1 MDSGRL
7 RYFLLSADAGLR
19 FAASL
24 TGAPGYYG
32 APIFIRHPRG
42 YYRRG
47 FRGVRL
53 NMNTAT
59 EKHYRV
65 NELAELWG
73 FSRHTI
79 IRIFANEPGVLN
91 LGKLGTERRRYV
103 SLSIPES
110 VALRVHERLGN
121 QPFKP
126 AFAGGNPLRVIR
138 FGNLNRRVPKQPRN
152 VLKLHPREQPANGE
166 SIP

>member
-1 MDSGRL
+1 MS
-7 RYFLLSADAGLR
+7 
-19 FAASL
+19 
-24 TGAPGYYG
+24 
-32 APIFIRHPRG
+32 
-42 YYRRG
+42 
-47 FRGVRL
+47 
-53 NMNTAT
+53 TAT

-121 QPFKP
+121 QPLKP
-126 AFAGGNPLRVIR
+126 ALAGGNPLRVIR
-138 FGNLNRRVPKQPRN
+138 LGDLHARMSKKPRH
-152 VLKLHPREQPANGE
+152 VLKLHPGNQPANRE
-166 SIP
+166 RIP